1 VARRIVTTGST
12 MTEAG
17 GGWTAT
23 ANPLGRAARAKENK
37 TTNTPTLNLIDAIIP
52 GRGTGV
58 DHAGKQDGAAGGP
71 FPAWH
76 RGLSAAHAALTLHLW

>member
-23 ANPLGRAARAKENK
+23 ANPLGRAARARENK
-37 TTNTPTLNLIDAIIP
+37 TTNTPTLNLIDAIIL

-58 DHAGKQDGAAGGP
+58 DHAANRTARQEGRSRHGTAASRRRTP
-71 FPAWH
+71 
-76 RGLSAAHAALTLHLW
+76 R